1 MKSIK
6 VDYSLLPGL
15 ERTGVFAPMI
25 PVTLENGNFEF
36 STIALVDSGAESAV
50 ISTVIAD
57 ELNID
62 WRKIPRKSGFS
73 IGGNFLFHPINLK
86 AIIFDHEFSFQA
98 NVVEGIFAFKCVLG
112 RRDIFKRAKISF
124 EGYKNQFEITFR
136 EFN

>member
-15 ERTGVFAPMI
+15 ERTGVLAPMI
-25 PVTLENGNFEF
+25 PVTFENNGLKF
-36 STIALVDSGAESAV
+36 STLALVDSGAESAV

-73 IGGNFLFHPINLK
+73 IGGSFLFHPTELR

-98 NVVEGIFAFKCVLG
+98 NVVEGIFAFKCIFG
-112 RRDIFKRAKISF
+112 RRDFFKRAKITF
-124 EGYKNQFEITFR
+124 EGYKNQLEITFR